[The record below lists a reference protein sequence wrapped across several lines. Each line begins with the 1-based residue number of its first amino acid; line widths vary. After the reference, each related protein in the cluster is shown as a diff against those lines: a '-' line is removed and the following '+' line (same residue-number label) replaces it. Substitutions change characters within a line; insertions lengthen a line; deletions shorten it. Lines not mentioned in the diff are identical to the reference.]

1 MRRTPR
7 MVITVLAAVA
17 AAAGVFLLAGCGAP
31 GTIATPGGTLAV
43 SVDSSYDTSSLQVVV
58 VFDTNTSIGDGDEL
72 TYAFPLS
79 TYADDFGSIYHTMS
93 FSCPEVPEGDYFVYA
108 WLDFD
113 ADGEYDP
120 FDGEAGWLYDDVR
133 YSNYYID
140 TSGVPYTIL
149 YAGSYSID
157 PVPNYFV
164 TDRFAAPLEIF
175 LSATGAS

>member
-1 MRRTPR
+1 MRKTPR
-7 MVITVLAAVA
+7 MILKVLAAIA
-17 AAAGVFLLAGCGAP
+17 AAAGIFLLVGCDAL

-58 VFDTNTSIGDGDEL
+58 VFDTNTSVGDGDEL
-72 TYAFPLS
+72 AYSFPLS
-79 TYADDFGSIYHTMS
+79 AYVSGFGSISHTMS

-120 FDGEAGWLYDDVR
+120 FDDEASWLYDDQR
-133 YSNYYID
+133 FSDYSID
-140 TSGVPYTIL
+140 TSGVPYTIV
-149 YAGSYSID
+149 YGGPYTND

-164 TDRFAAPLEIF
+164 TDRFAAQLEIF
-175 LSATGAS
+175 LSAMGAS